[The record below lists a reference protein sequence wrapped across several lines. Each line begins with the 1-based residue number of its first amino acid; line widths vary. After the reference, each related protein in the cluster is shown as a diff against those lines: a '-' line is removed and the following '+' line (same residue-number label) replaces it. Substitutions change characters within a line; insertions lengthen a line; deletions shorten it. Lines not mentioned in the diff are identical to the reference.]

1 MANKSPFKAT
11 HPEQAHLF
19 LLPFSV
25 SKVIRYVYKPRR
37 SRSDYDPDR
46 LQRLVLDY
54 INIVANRYPN
64 WNRSRGADHFLVS
77 FHDWLDANPEVFK
90 YFIRALCNANT
101 SEGFQP
107 SRDVSIT
114 EEQNHLTQ
122 FALAP
127 PLVLST
133 IKNLNNHTNITSP
146 SPSPQPPPLELLSNF
161 TPANDTYM
169 YSGTVQIQ
177 DLTSLEKIEESLAQ
191 ARASIQE
198 SILSRNYTSQRRE
211 IFVPKGS
218 IYRNPHA
225 FLQLSKLNSKFLSH
239 LQLIHLF
246 NNYCN

>member
-64 WNRSRGADHFLVS
+64 WNRSR
-77 FHDWLDANPEVFK
+77 DANPEVFK

-114 EEQNHLTQ
+114 EVYLPSRKLGPPNTAQHPNNRTILLVF
-122 FALAP
+122 FAGK
-127 PLVLST
+127 T
-133 IKNLNNHTNITSP
+133 KIKKCKFTMQVASP
-146 SPSPQPPPLELLSNF
+146 RVVE
-161 TPANDTYM
+161 A
-169 YSGTVQIQ
+169 
-177 DLTSLEKIEESLAQ
+177 
-191 ARASIQE
+191 
-198 SILSRNYTSQRRE
+198 
-211 IFVPKGS
+211 
-218 IYRNPHA
+218 IYVGDVVKR
-225 FLQLSKLNSKFLSH
+225 SKFIAVERIPETKTI
-239 LQLIHLF
+239 LQNVSKDKYMELYSNVKRVRRHFVINRPAKPFDLIHMILHSLR
-246 NNYCN
+246 NKRIVCA